1 MMNMAKTKQVDETV
15 EVVEQIEPKFPK
27 EQILSANKFNNRK
40 DILGVLLEDGDEY
53 SFNQAEALMD
63 DFMKG
68 KVK

>member
-1 MMNMAKTKQVDETV
+1 MAKTKQVYETV
-15 EVVEQIEPKFPK
+15 ERVEQVDPKFPK

-40 DILGVLLEDGDEY
+40 DILGVLLEDGKEY
-53 SFNQAEALMD
+53 SFDQAEALMD

>member
-1 MMNMAKTKQVDETV
+1 MMNMAKTKQVYETV
-15 EVVEQIEPKFPK
+15 ERVEQVDPKFPK

-40 DILGVLLEDGDEY
+40 DILGVLLEDGKEY
-53 SFNQAEALMD
+53 SFDQAEALMD

>member
-1 MMNMAKTKQVDETV
+1 MAKTKQVDKA
-15 EVVEQIEPKFPK
+15 VEQVEPKFPK

-40 DILGVLLEDGDEY
+40 DILGVLLEDGKEY